1 MQSAIEKATIMKDI
15 NTALKTSYAVSQ
27 YIRVGF
33 SLEYECAG
41 ISLIA
46 AAASAPF
53 FFAEDD
59 PSI

>member
-1 MQSAIEKATIMKDI
+1 MQSAIEKAAIMKSI

-27 YIRVGF
+27 YIRAGF
-33 SLEYECAG
+33 NLENECAG
-41 ISLIA
+41 SSLIA

-53 FFAEDD
+53 FFAEDN